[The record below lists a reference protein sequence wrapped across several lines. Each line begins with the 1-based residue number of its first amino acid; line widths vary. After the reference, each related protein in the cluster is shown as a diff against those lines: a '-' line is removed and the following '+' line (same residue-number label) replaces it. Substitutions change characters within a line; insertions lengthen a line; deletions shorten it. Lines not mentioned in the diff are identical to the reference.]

1 MFSSMQGKPV
11 LSAGRAAKDSAPVIR
26 LGDFHKGV
34 AVPAVERMAY
44 GLGFDV
50 FRMFPVQPFAVGRAK
65 LRPPIRRFSDSYQTS
80 AFDAAEGAQRFLLAV
95 GPHVVVVAM
104 AVGILPAKGT
114 AVLLRRPIGHK
125 LRAAYGTNG
134 IALHGKSRLCSVLY
148 CLAVSP
154 LLE

>member
-65 LRPPIRRFSDSYQTS
+65 LRPPIRRFSDSYQAS
-80 AFDAAEGAQRFLLAV
+80 APQAAEGTQSFFFPRRTAVVVDAVPMSITAAV
-95 GPHVVVVAM
+95 GA
-104 AVGILPAKGT
+104 AVF
-114 AVLLRRPIGHK
+114 LRDSACFK
-125 LRAAYGTNG
+125 FFAANRAFS
-134 IALHGKSRLCSVLY
+134 LSFHR
-148 CLAVSP
+148 
-154 LLE
+154 